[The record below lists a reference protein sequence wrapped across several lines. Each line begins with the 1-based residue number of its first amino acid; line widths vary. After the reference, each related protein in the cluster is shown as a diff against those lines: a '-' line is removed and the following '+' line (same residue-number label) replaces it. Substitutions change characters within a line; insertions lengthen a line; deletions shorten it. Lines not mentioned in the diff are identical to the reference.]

1 VPQQQIVE
9 DYLLSAS
16 SAEVQTDWIDAAL
29 NEVTAEGGIN
39 KYLAGIGI
47 DQTMQNAIKK
57 QILGH

>member
-1 VPQQQIVE
+1 
-9 DYLLSAS
+9 
-16 SAEVQTDWIDAAL
+16 VQTDWIDAAL